1 MDEDYADIYY
11 VDTRNAVRDHRTQGR
26 PTSAPWPGS
35 AFPGFRPQRP
45 MPLPPTRTVYV
56 PSPQQ
61 AFAPQ
66 PVYQQPQP
74 QVIYTGPQ
82 PATSVAAALFGRLTA
97 GQIIEMIAQGFA
109 ALQSLPGAPV
119 GTRDLETDIAN
130 LVLYQGAL
138 ASHAKRDEQVRTL
151 GGLVAKLVG

>member
-1 MDEDYADIYY
+1 MDEEFADIYY
-11 VDTRNAVRDHRTQGR
+11 VDTRNAVRDHRTGR
-26 PTSAPWPGS
+26 PVSGVPWPV
-35 AFPGFRPQRP
+35 RPPARP

-56 PSPQQ
+56 PPAQQ
-61 AFAPQ
+61 AFAPT
-66 PVYQQPQP
+66 PVYQVPQP
-74 QVIYTGPQ
+74 QVIYGGPQ
-82 PATSVAAALFGRLTA
+82 PALGAAAALFGRLTT
-97 GQIIEMIAQGFA
+97 GQIVEMIAQGFA

-151 GGLVAKLVG
+151 GSLIAKLVG

>member
-1 MDEDYADIYY
+1 MDEEYADIYY
-11 VDTRNAVRDHRTQGR
+11 VDTRNAVRDHRTTGGR
-26 PTSAPWPGS
+26 PASGMPWPM
-35 AFPGFRPQRP
+35 RPPARP

-56 PSPQQ
+56 PPGQQ
-61 AFAPQ
+61 AFAPT
-66 PVYQQPQP
+66 PVYQVPQP
-74 QVIYTGPQ
+74 QVIYGAP
-82 PATSVAAALFGRLTA
+82 PPMSGAAALFGRLTT
-97 GQIIEMIAQGFA
+97 GQIVEMIAQGFA

-119 GTRDLETDIAN
+119 ATRDLETDIAN